1 MAVLRSGTNKAAT
14 ANLACFVALVG
25 GLLVLWPQGTWGQQV
40 SGTIAGYVTDQSGS
54 VVPGASVTATNIL
67 TGVAAKR
74 STEPSGLYA
83 FTNLI
88 PGTYIVEVE
97 APGFQK
103 FVQKDIVLTVDSK
116 ITVDAQMTLGAVSQ
130 EVTITA
136 APSALKMEKAD
147 VSTVISERAIESLP
161 TVGRNVSQLELLS
174 PGVMPYVFQQGP
186 SENPS
191 LGTTAV
197 ANGQFWGS
205 NEFQIDGIT
214 DVEFGSTGMQIVV
227 PTEDSV
233 QEMKVTTADYD
244 AELGQ
249 VSGLVSQY
257 VTKSGTN
264 DLRGSLFWFNRNSD
278 TFAADPYAEKVPGT
292 GPHGTG
298 TGPAP
303 FNWNQFGGSLG
314 GPVKKN
320 KMFFFG
326 DYQGNRTR
334 QGNSALTTVPTNAF
348 QNGDLTA
355 ALESKLCSDPA
366 NPTSNGVCGGNLT
379 SPLMV
384 PTTEGG
390 TIQAQ
395 QNMVFDPTSG
405 NPDGTGRKAFT
416 VGGVPNMIPGA
427 AFSPVSVNLLN
438 LLRTQLGN
446 KLVDQTKTEVNFAG
460 STSLLFDQDQAEG
473 RYDWNLSEVNK
484 LFFRYTY
491 FSALLNNPP
500 LFGLAGGPAAGGL
513 NAETA

>member
-1 MAVLRSGTNKAAT
+1 
-14 ANLACFVALVG
+14 
-25 GLLVLWPQGTWGQQV
+25 
-40 SGTIAGYVTDQSGS
+40 
-54 VVPGASVTATNIL
+54 
-67 TGVAAKR
+67 
-74 STEPSGLYA
+74 
-83 FTNLI
+83 
-88 PGTYIVEVE
+88 
-97 APGFQK
+97 
-103 FVQKDIVLTVDSK
+103 
-116 ITVDAQMTLGAVSQ
+116 
-130 EVTITA
+130 
-136 APSALKMEKAD
+136 
-147 VSTVISERAIESLP
+147 
-161 TVGRNVSQLELLS
+161 
-174 PGVMPYVFQQGP
+174 
-186 SENPS
+186 
-191 LGTTAV
+191 
-197 ANGQFWGS
+197 
-205 NEFQIDGIT
+205 
-214 DVEFGSTGMQIVV
+214 
-227 PTEDSV
+227 
-233 QEMKVTTADYD
+233 
-244 AELGQ
+244 
-249 VSGLVSQY
+249 
-257 VTKSGTN
+257 
-264 DLRGSLFWFNRNSD
+264 
-278 TFAADPYAEKVPGT
+278 
-292 GPHGTG
+292 
-298 TGPAP
+298 
-303 FNWNQFGGSLG
+303 
-314 GPVKKN
+314 
-320 KMFFFG
+320 MFFFG

-446 KLVDQTKTEVNFAG
+446 KLVDQAKTEVNFAG

-513 NAETA
+513 NAETAHYRDQLVSMNYTHTFSPTLLTEARFGVVRFALQIFPSAY